1 MTLALIYGDNDF
13 EKRQELF
20 KLAKDRGVD
29 RYDGDEVTLEKLREL
44 ATGQTLFAANNL
56 SVIDGLS
63 DNSDIWNRLPEILTG
78 DADIVLAEGKIDKR
92 TKTYKWLVKIAKT
105 SEHVALTDR
114 QRPKLT
120 AWVVSRAKDHGY
132 TLDRG
137 LAEELIDRLGYDQMR
152 LDMVLEQLSL
162 VDNLD
167 KDKLQDI
174 VPLAKSES
182 AFELLEAA
190 LSGRVG
196 DVKRIISYLEQTE
209 GDDGAYMTV
218 GLLASQ
224 VFNLNGL
231 VLAGGDSAGL
241 AADLGAH
248 PFVLQK
254 LAPYARRITADQ
266 LAKINRAMIR
276 ADEQMKTTAAKPWM
290 LVELALVDIAK
301 VTGK

>member
-1 MTLALIYGDNDF
+1 MTLTLIYGDNDF

-20 KLAKDRGVD
+20 KLAKDRGID
-29 RYDGDEVTLEKLREL
+29 RYDGEEVTLEKLREL

-63 DNSDIWNRLPEILTG
+63 DNSDIWNRLPEILTS

-162 VDNLD
+162 ADNLD

-182 AFELLEAA
+182 AFELLEAV

-196 DVKRIISYLEQTE
+196 DIKRIISYLEQTE

-231 VLAGGDSAGL
+231 VLARGDSAGV